1 MPPSTPLELPP
12 DVTLHA
18 LSSRPGLPT
27 ALRQALAAS
36 CANGAGALSLA
47 DALDG
52 RERRLT
58 ATLIAL
64 DGRLRIA
71 GATVPLGDRLT
82 VDGRIVPR
90 PEETVR
96 AVVVSSRPG
105 ASCYREEPDLALGIA
120 AAGSLT
126 GAGDLT
132 RVTDLRAVWWGVAPA
147 PLIAH
152 QVAGALQGRR
162 PTPALIG
169 LAAQTARGEVQPAG
183 AGAELDTARLDAVE
197 RLCRDALGALF
208 GVTPAEG
215 G

>member
-1 MPPSTPLELPP
+1 MPPSAPLAVPP
-12 DVTLHA
+12 DVTLHT
-18 LSSRPGLPT
+18 LSSSPGPPA
-27 ALRQALAAS
+27 ALRQALAAA
-36 CANGAGALSLA
+36 CAGGAGALPLA
-47 DALDG
+47 DALAG
-52 RERRLT
+52 PEPRLT

-64 DGRLRIA
+64 NARLRIA
-71 GATVPLGDRLT
+71 GVAVPLEDRLT

-90 PEETVR
+90 PDEIIG
-96 AVVVSSRPG
+96 AVVVPAQPG
-105 ASCYREEPDLALGIA
+105 ASCCREEPDLALGLA

-126 GAGDLT
+126 GAGDLA

-162 PTPALIG
+162 PAPALIDI
-169 LAAQTARGEVQPAG
+169 AAQTARGEVQPAG
-183 AGAELDTARLDAVE
+183 AGAELDTVRLDAVE

-208 GVTPAEG
+208 AITPAEG